1 MDHHDPDL
9 STAAENRPAKRP
21 KTTSTSTPTPHPSRE
36 VGLMRSVPGDKV
48 SSFVGSS
55 SGVHFIRSV
64 YSAFRAAPSST
75 PGSDIVPGEDDHL
88 PSPSPNAPR
97 RLWRE
102 HEISTHGYSA
112 ITFDAL
118 VDWSRSY
125 FSHWH
130 PAYPFLH
137 APAVLALFEK
147 LAQPHRTSDP
157 PISEFEF
164 VIIRSISTD
173 PQTVNEMRHD

>member
-1 MDHHDPDL
+1 MDHHDHDL
-9 STAAENRPAKRP
+9 SAAAEDRPAKRI
-21 KTTSTSTPTPHPSRE
+21 KTACTGTPTPQPSRE

-64 YSAFRAAPSST
+64 YSAFRAAPIST

-88 PSPSPNAPR
+88 PSATSNAPR
-97 RLWRE
+97 RLWRD
-102 HEISTHGYSA
+102 HEISTYGCSA
-112 ITFDAL
+112 MTFDAL

-137 APAVLALFEK
+137 APAVLSLFEK
-147 LAQPHRTSDP
+147 LAQPHTTSDP
-157 PISEFEF
+157 PISEFDL
-164 VIIRSISTD
+164 VIVRSISTGS
-173 PQTVNEMRHD
+173 PSVY